1 MKAVCILLLYCI
13 LQCNSFILK
22 SQSITNHYNSRR
34 FSIEKDIIADMLNN
48 KKLIKKVIGKQS
60 ETIKNNIKSKAFDD
74 DDKESL
80 AMDVFNILLDKFS
93 DLTSLDS
100 DDDEDDDYD
109 DDDNDNDN
117 NINDR
122 SNLFDGVIRVYCT
135 HSQPS
140 FSMPWQRQKQE
151 FSTSTGFVID
161 GDGDGNSNGNG
172 KRILTNAHAVEYG
185 SLIQVKKRQ
194 SEKKYVASVVA
205 VGHECDLAILS
216 VEDATFWE
224 GLEPLKFG
232 NIPELLEDVSV
243 IGFPV
248 GGDSLSITSG
258 VVSRIEMQE
267 YAQASA
273 ELLAIQ
279 IDAAIN
285 PGNSGGPVVNME
297 DEVIGV
303 AFQSL
308 SEEDIENIGYV
319 VPVNVINH
327 FLDDV
332 KKNGRY
338 SGVCGMGIKLQNMEN
353 EDLRK
358 YYNMS
363 AEQTGILV
371 SGTAKLAPVS
381 SLVFKGDVIL
391 SLDGI
396 RVANDGTIPFR
407 QTKSGFKERVQINY
421 YFTQLFPSDQVKVEI
436 LRQGQRM
443 VVDVPVWVPQALIPR
458 ILLSKNIVDTEKSKG
473 TGSNGSIVGGTPSYL
488 IVGGLV
494 FVPLSKEYLASEY
507 NTEHMGDFESW
518 AEDYRILSLAD
529 QMKREEEEEVV
540 LLSQVIAH
548 TCNIGYET
556 HRNMQLVSLNGNAI
570 KNLKGLK
577 HLVDSFLETTTRP
590 LLFEFANGQIIVIDS
605 NAGKV
610 AQTQICQE
618 HFIPHPCS
626 DDLLL

>member
-1 MKAVCILLLYCI
+1 M
-13 LQCNSFILK
+13 
-22 SQSITNHYNSRR
+22 NHRTTRR
-34 FSIEKDIIADMLNN
+34 FSIEKDVIMDMLNN
-48 KKLIKKVIGKQS
+48 KELVKKVIRKQS
-60 ETIKNNIKSKAFDD
+60 ENIKNNIKSKAFDD
-74 DDKESL
+74 DDKETL
-80 AMDVFNILLDKFS
+80 ALDVFNILLDKFS
-93 DLTSLDS
+93 DLTSLVDN
-100 DDDEDDDYD
+100 DDEDYDDNE
-109 DDDNDNDN
+109 DDDNV
-117 NINDR
+117 NDR

-161 GDGDGNSNGNG
+161 G

-194 SEKKYVASVVA
+194 SEKKYVASVIA

-224 GLEPLKFG
+224 GLVPLKFG

-332 KKNGRY
+332 KMNGRY

-358 YYNMS
+358 YYNMT

-381 SLVFKGDVIL
+381 SLIFKGDVVL
-391 SLDGI
+391 SIDGI

-407 QTKSGFKERVQINY
+407 QTKSGFRERVQLNY

-436 LRQGQRM
+436 LRKGQRM
-443 VVDVPVWVPQALIPR
+443 VVNVPVWVPQALVPR
-458 ILLSKNIVDTEKSKG
+458 ILLSKNVVDAEKSRG
-473 TGSNGSIVGGTPSYL
+473 TGSNGSIVGGTPSFL

-548 TCNIGYET
+548 TCNIGYEM
-556 HRNMQLVSLNGNAI
+556 HRNMQLVSLNGNPI

-577 HLVDSFLETTTRP
+577 QLVDSFLETTTRP

-618 HFIPHPCS
+618 HFIPHHCS
-626 DDLLL
+626 EDLLG

>member
-1 MKAVCILLLYCI
+1 M
-13 LQCNSFILK
+13 LQCSSFLFK
-22 SQSITNHYNSRR
+22 PRNVMNHRTTRR
-34 FSIEKDIIADMLNN
+34 FSIEKDVIMDMLNN
-48 KKLIKKVIGKQS
+48 KELVKKVIRKQS
-60 ETIKNNIKSKAFDD
+60 ENIKNNIKSKAFDD
-74 DDKESL
+74 DDKETL
-80 AMDVFNILLDKFS
+80 ALDVFNILLDKFS
-93 DLTSLDS
+93 DLTSLVDN
-100 DDDEDDDYD
+100 DDEDYDDNE
-109 DDDNDNDN
+109 DDDNV
-117 NINDR
+117 NDR

-161 GDGDGNSNGNG
+161 G

-194 SEKKYVASVVA
+194 SEKKYVASVIA

-224 GLEPLKFG
+224 GLVPLKFG

-332 KKNGRY
+332 KMNGRY

-358 YYNMS
+358 YYNMT

-381 SLVFKGDVIL
+381 SLIFKGDVVL
-391 SLDGI
+391 SIDGI

-407 QTKSGFKERVQINY
+407 QTKSGFRERVQLNY

-436 LRQGQRM
+436 LRKGQRM
-443 VVDVPVWVPQALIPR
+443 VVNVPVWVPQALVPR
-458 ILLSKNIVDTEKSKG
+458 ILLSKNVVDAEKSRG
-473 TGSNGSIVGGTPSYL
+473 TGSNGSIVGGTPSFL

-548 TCNIGYET
+548 TCNIGYEM
-556 HRNMQLVSLNGNAI
+556 HRNMQLVSLNGNPI

-577 HLVDSFLETTTRP
+577 QLVDSFLETTTRP

-618 HFIPHPCS
+618 HFIPHHCS
-626 DDLLL
+626 EDLLG

>member
-1 MKAVCILLLYCI
+1 
-13 LQCNSFILK
+13 
-22 SQSITNHYNSRR
+22 
-34 FSIEKDIIADMLNN
+34 
-48 KKLIKKVIGKQS
+48 
-60 ETIKNNIKSKAFDD
+60 
-74 DDKESL
+74 
-80 AMDVFNILLDKFS
+80 
-93 DLTSLDS
+93 
-100 DDDEDDDYD
+100 
-109 DDDNDNDN
+109 
-117 NINDR
+117 
-122 SNLFDGVIRVYCT
+122 
-135 HSQPS
+135 
-140 FSMPWQRQKQE
+140 
-151 FSTSTGFVID
+151 
-161 GDGDGNSNGNG
+161 
-172 KRILTNAHAVEYG
+172 
-185 SLIQVKKRQ
+185 LIQVKKRQ